1 MVTTQTI
8 NVTKTF
14 KVEAVSSADK
24 DTSIFDC
31 IGSIDVHAEPV
42 LESMGLAAHK
52 LNTQILLDFKNVIRV
67 NSMGLSL
74 LLKLF
79 DIWETAGKTIEV
91 ANLNRMTSML
101 FKITGLG
108 RFIRGAKN
116 SAGSAKGTSKANEP
130 AAPFE
135 PGQTQETQPQVSAS
149 ANATLKF
156 VANLQTGQQL
166 SGWYLFNTY
175 LQRKLERAIHLEQP
189 KLGEDLGQL
198 STDILFS
205 KPFDACAL
213 IQNRGFV
220 PLVRP
225 TTEADEVVILMR
237 ADDNRNLVELDK
249 PKVVTAT
256 QNSFVYILGRSLC
269 DENEMDS
276 ETFNFVFA
284 GNEIKALQLMIRKQA
299 DVLFIL
305 KKTYEGLSSFA
316 RGSTRIV
323 DESETNFAYHL
334 FCAAP
339 YISDAHETFQN
350 LLLNMGGDEQ
360 GQQILKD
367 IEIDGWCK
375 PEDGELQM
383 LKMLFN
389 QYGMA

>member
-1 MVTTQTI
+1 MVTTTQTI
-8 NVTKTF
+8 NVIETF
-14 KVEAVSSADK
+14 KIVTVSSADE

-42 LESMGLAAHK
+42 LEEMGSATHQLK
-52 LNTQILLDFKNVIRV
+52 TQILLDFKNVERV

-79 DIWETAGKTIEV
+79 DIWEAAGKTIEV
-91 ANLNRMTSML
+91 SNLNRMTSML

-108 RFIRGAKN
+108 RFISGASETAKGG
-116 SAGSAKGTSKANEP
+116 SGSANANEP
-130 AAPFE
+130 AAPFAA
-135 PGQTQETQPQVSAS
+135 GNKETQPEASSS

-175 LQRKLERAIHLEQP
+175 QQRKLERAIHLEQP

-213 IQNRGFV
+213 MQNKGFV
-220 PLVRP
+220 PLARP

-237 ADDNRNLVELDK
+237 ADDNRDFTELSK

-276 ETFNFVFA
+276 DTFDFVFA

-316 RGSTRIV
+316 RGSTRVV
-323 DESETNFAYHL
+323 DESETNFAFHL

-339 YISDAHETFQN
+339 YLSDVHESFQD
-350 LLLNMGGDEQ
+350 LLINMGNDEQ
-360 GQQILKD
+360 GRQILKD

-375 PEDGELQM
+375 PEEGELQM

-389 QYGMA
+389 QYGMS